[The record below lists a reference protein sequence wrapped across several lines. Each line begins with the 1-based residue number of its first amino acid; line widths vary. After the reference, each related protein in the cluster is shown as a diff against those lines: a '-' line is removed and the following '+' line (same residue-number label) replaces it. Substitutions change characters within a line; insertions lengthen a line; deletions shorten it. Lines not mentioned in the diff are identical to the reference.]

1 MRDISHLY
9 GEPPGTIYNDYFH
22 ADLEEIAERA
32 EDNMLKIL
40 DVSERRAIRQYF
52 QHRRGEITFSS
63 HWLPGIESAIAK
75 IEAEFTR
82 RENLR
87 LVVFNNDTEL
97 YWAGMGVFVEPWCK
111 TKARALLFML
121 SYRDFLEE
129 LCDRTNKAV
138 GYSKRLVVVE
148 IDAFARLAKHR
159 F

>member
-9 GEPPGTIYNDYFH
+9 AEPPGTIYDDYFH

-52 QHRRGEITFSS
+52 QHRRGEVTFSS

-82 RENLR
+82 RASLR
-87 LVVFNNDTEL
+87 LVIFNNDTEL
-97 YWAGMGVFVEPWCK
+97 YWSGLDIFVEPWCK

-121 SYRDFLEE
+121 YDRDFLEE
-129 LCDRTNKAV
+129 LCDRSNQAI
-138 GYSKRLVVVE
+138 GYSKRFVIVE
-148 IDAFARLAKHR
+148 IDATKRLSR
-159 F
+159 

>member
-1 MRDISHLY
+1 MKDISHLY
-9 GEPPGTIYNDYFH
+9 GEKPGTIYDDFFH

-40 DVSERRAIRQYF
+40 EVAERRAIRQYF
-52 QHRRGEITFSS
+52 QHRRGEISFSS
-63 HWLPGIESAIAK
+63 CWLPAIESAIAK
-75 IEAEFTR
+75 IEAEFKR

-87 LVVFNNDTEL
+87 LVVFNNDTGL
-97 YWAGMGVFVEPWCK
+97 YWSGMGAFVEPWCK

-121 SYRDFLEE
+121 HYRDYLED
-129 LCDRTNKAV
+129 LCDRTNKAI

-148 IDAFARLAKHR
+148 IDASRRLAKHR